1 MGFPGGISGQEPA
14 CQQSRRRRR
23 VRSLGQ
29 EGPLEKEMATHS
41 NSPFFPGESHGQGSL
56 VGYSPGGRHETD
68 TTEGLSASPGGTVAP
83 AFAGGDNL
91 PG

>member
-1 MGFPGGISGQEPA
+1 
-14 CQQSRRRRR
+14 
-23 VRSLGQ
+23 
-29 EGPLEKEMATHS
+29 MATHS